1 MADDQ
6 KILGDLKKCM
16 KDCHGDAACMAAC
29 QATFEGSSGTT
40 EQGKVFVTPDGSTA
54 FVTDAGKVFNGG
66 KVF

>member
-1 MADDQ
+1 MANDQ
-6 KILGDLKKCM
+6 KILGDLKQCL

-29 QATFEGSSGTT
+29 QAAFEGSSGTT

-54 FVTDAGKVFNGG
+54 FVTDGGKVFNGG